1 MDINFVNDIIV
12 PIGVGFLASIICTIG
27 FYRLFRPRV
36 EISKYLSLDSNG
48 KISFKIANK
57 SHFWRI
63 YDISIHTYL
72 CSYNAKEQDKE
83 VISLH
88 NTFQDM
94 SVSQLYPN
102 KKKYLFS
109 NHAVVGINIKHTAE
123 AEALLVNG
131 TELVVQ
137 VVASHGWSCV
147 RNAIVQT
154 YQLPCSI
161 KTAPF
166 CKGNNTDIEFN
177 SPERI
182 LPIWVDDKKKI
193 FTFTRNN
200 IN

>member
-1 MDINFVNDIIV
+1 MNINLITDIVV

-72 CSYNAKEQDKE
+72 CSYNAEEQDKV
-83 VISLH
+83 VIPL
-88 NTFQDM
+88 NNKFQDM
-94 SVSQLYPN
+94 GVNQLYPN

-109 NHAVVGINIKHTAE
+109 NHAIIDIDINSKEDAE
-123 AEALLVNG
+123 AVLING

-154 YQLPCSI
+154 YPLPCSI

-166 CKGNNTDIEFN
+166 YKGNNTDIEFN

-182 LPIWVDDKKKI
+182 LPIWVDDEKKKL
-193 FTFTRNN
+193 TFTRKK
-200 IN
+200 